1 MKLSSLKN
9 IIKEELRLI
18 KRYNKPNKGCGKRRL
33 MEADPLPGNCMAR
46 VNGVKVPC
54 NSDCHPTSGCGG
66 EVFTYQIGSDGE
78 RQEAICECDEGV
90 LGLTGLPSD
99 TSRERT
105 R

>member
-18 KRYNKPNKGCGKRRL
+18 KRYNKPSKGCGKSRL

-46 VNGVKVPC
+46 VNGVEVPC
-54 NSDCHPTSGCGG
+54 NADCHPTSGCGG
-66 EVFTYQIGSDGE
+66 EVFSFQIGSGD
-78 RQEAICECDEGV
+78 RQEAICECHTGAA
-90 LGLTGLPSD
+90 GLTGLPSD